1 MKIHDFKLERYF
13 AQYEFSVKYLLSS
26 SDCDGFELTY
36 ILDQASKKELEL
48 WDKLQLGYTDSKGHP
63 LLRESILQYYDL
75 EDIHQVV
82 VSSPGELNFISMNIL
97 VNPGDHVICVAPAYQ
112 SLYEIVRS
120 LGGELS
126 FWKPNPENWEFEV
139 EALAPLIQ
147 DNTKLIV
154 LNFPHNPTG
163 AYLTRTQLEAIVALS
178 RKHDITIFSDEMYNK
193 LLPGGT
199 PPLPPV
205 CDLYEKGI
213 SLWGTSKSFGLA
225 GLRTGWL
232 VCQNRSFLDKVVA
245 FKDYLSICTSAP
257 SEVLSLIA
265 LNHIEAFLEPN
276 LQKIERNI
284 AYFKEFMGTTDII
297 PSFIPP
303 KAGSTAFVP
312 LNIESTALEFSN
324 QLVKETSIMTLP
336 AEMFEYEGKY
346 IRVGFGRENFPEALQ
361 LFADYLEALSNHST

>member
-1 MKIHDFKLERYF
+1 
-13 AQYEFSVKYLLSS
+13 
-26 SDCDGFELTY
+26 
-36 ILDQASKKELEL
+36 
-48 WDKLQLGYTDSKGHP
+48 
-63 LLRESILQYYDL
+63 
-75 EDIHQVV
+75 VV